1 MLLSRAPIDAL
12 STRLPFVAAAPHASA
27 PAAGLK
33 EELLPFTVRL
43 VREEDDVRKAV
54 SVRHAAYA
62 RHVPVMAEKLVN
74 PEATD
79 FEDGVAVLLAESKLD
94 GAPLGTMRIQT
105 NRFKALSIEQSI
117 ELPDW
122 LKGRPLAEASRL
134 GVELGR
140 TGTFVK
146 TVLFKAF
153 YRYCVEQGIDYMVIA
168 ARSPLDRQY
177 DKLMFSD
184 IFPGAGFMPMRH
196 GGNLPHRA
204 LSFDVRTAEQRWAA
218 AAHPLFDFMTR
229 THHPDIDVGAM
240 SSRSPALA
248 AVVESAMRPATPA
261 ARPEWQRP
269 LVRPAAALHV

>member
-1 MLLSRAPIDAL
+1 MLLSRAPIDAVL
-12 STRLPFVAAAPHASA
+12 TRLPFAAAAPHASA

-105 NRFKALSIEQSI
+105 NRCKALSIEQSI
-117 ELPDW
+117 ELPGW
-122 LKGRPLAEASRL
+122 LKGRPLAEATRL
-134 GVELGR
+134 GVEQGR

-168 ARSPLDRQY
+168 ARAPLDRQY

-204 LSFDVRTAEQRWAA
+204 LNFDVRTAEQRWAA
-218 AAHPLFDFMTR
+218 AAHPMFDFIFRTR
-229 THHPDIDVGAM
+229 HADIDLRAPQQAATIAREPVLSVHPGSYA
-240 SSRSPALA
+240 RSGTGLTERAYRHA
-248 AVVESAMRPATPA
+248 
-261 ARPEWQRP
+261 
-269 LVRPAAALHV
+269 